1 MIYLRYDAT
10 FNSVRMTFK
19 ASMEIVKREA
29 IGGSTCLPLTHLPLP
44 GSWACRVSGPSWPS
58 PGGSLGSGGGALQR
72 WVRQHR
78 WAEWENDP
86 GEVPKVRSSRPYRRV
101 KPGVDTIPSTEAP
114 RRVVTG
120 AYLAGN
126 GWGWVWSEGGT
137 ACCASRPVGPT
148 TCPPL
153 AG

>member
-1 MIYLRYDAT
+1 
-10 FNSVRMTFK
+10 
-19 ASMEIVKREA
+19 
-29 IGGSTCLPLTHLPLP
+29 
-44 GSWACRVSGPSWPS
+44 VSGPSWPS

-120 AYLAGN
+120 AYFGRERVGLGLVGGGDSLLCLSTGRAHDLPAACRLEMLTECPRRKNRRRSITRQKITSFG
-126 GWGWVWSEGGT
+126 SEKLGK
-137 ACCASRPVGPT
+137 
-148 TCPPL
+148 
-153 AG
+153 